1 MNPSLNKRF
10 ESFSPSIEHSFYRVE
25 RNFQN
30 LLLNFPVKAFL
41 SIPSDIRFY
50 TARFRFTRTNI
61 MGFTGTLEK
70 CKACDKTV
78 YFIELVSADGVPY
91 HKKCFKCSHCN
102 GLLVMSSYSSI
113 DGVLYCKPHY
123 NQLFK
128 ETANFTTKLQ
138 SCEIPFFVFLFFN
151 SSTYFWNWFS
161 TEKDV
166 LLPILPFLRA
176 LTLCFC
182 ILSASGGEEEWP
194 ACLMCVFPITQ
205 TKAPSKLSSMFSG
218 TQDKCASCKKTAYPL
233 EKVSYR
239 IPFLSHNSYVY
250 ICTNS
255 NGNAEVS
262 RTLIDI
268 FVVTVE
274 GEFFHKTC
282 FRCSHGGCFIT
293 PSSYAAL
300 DGILYCKAHFSQLFK
315 QKGSYSYLTKTSTM
329 KKNAVNLPE
338 EKSEAE
344 QSNSTEPEANSALAI
359 ANETL

>member
-1 MNPSLNKRF
+1 MGEEDQEKAESKAVSMPTPPVEEEKEASLNDAANEKSLVPVSEKVADPTAAENVTGGSNNRDAIL
-10 ESFSPSIEHSFYRVE
+10 SRVE
-25 RNFQN
+25 TEKRYALIKAWVENEKAKVENKAHKKLSAIGSWETTKKVSVEAKIRKFEDKMERKKAEYAEKMKNKAAELHKAAEEKKAMIEAKKSEECLKN

-102 GLLVMSSYSSI
+102 GLLVVR
-113 DGVLYCKPHY
+113 VLFIYP
-123 NQLFK
+123 
-128 ETANFTTKLQ
+128 
-138 SCEIPFFVFLFFN
+138 FLFFPRA
-151 SSTYFWNWFS
+151 FS
-161 TEKDV
+161 
-166 LLPILPFLRA
+166 FA
-176 LTLCFC
+176 
-182 ILSASGGEEEWP
+182 A
-194 ACLMCVFPITQ
+194 AVF
-205 TKAPSKLSSMFSG
+205 
-218 TQDKCASCKKTAYPL
+218 
-233 EKVSYR
+233 
-239 IPFLSHNSYVY
+239 
-250 ICTNS
+250 
-255 NGNAEVS
+255 
-262 RTLIDI
+262 
-268 FVVTVE
+268 VTVE

-344 QSNSTEPEANSALAI
+344 QSNSTEPAEANSALAI

>member
-1 MNPSLNKRF
+1 
-10 ESFSPSIEHSFYRVE
+10 
-25 RNFQN
+25 
-30 LLLNFPVKAFL
+30 
-41 SIPSDIRFY
+41 
-50 TARFRFTRTNI
+50 

-123 NQLFK
+123 DQLFK
-128 ETANFTTKLQ
+128 ETA
-138 SCEIPFFVFLFFN
+138 
-151 SSTYFWNWFS
+151 
-161 TEKDV
+161 
-166 LLPILPFLRA
+166 ILPRSSNLK
-176 LTLCFC
+176 
-182 ILSASGGEEEWP
+182 G
-194 ACLMCVFPITQ
+194 
-205 TKAPSKLSSMFSG
+205 PSKLSSMFSG
-218 TQDKCASCKKTAYPL
+218 TQDKCASCKKT
-233 EKVSYR
+233 
-239 IPFLSHNSYVY
+239 
-250 ICTNS
+250 
-255 NGNAEVS
+255 
-262 RTLIDI
+262 
-268 FVVTVE
+268 VTVE

>member
-1 MNPSLNKRF
+1 
-10 ESFSPSIEHSFYRVE
+10 
-25 RNFQN
+25 
-30 LLLNFPVKAFL
+30 
-41 SIPSDIRFY
+41 
-50 TARFRFTRTNI
+50 

-123 NQLFK
+123 DQLFK

-138 SCEIPFFVFLFFN
+138 S
-151 SSTYFWNWFS
+151 SG
-161 TEKDV
+161 EKKNG
-166 LLPILPFLRA
+166 L
-176 LTLCFC
+176 
-182 ILSASGGEEEWP
+182 
-194 ACLMCVFPITQ
+194 

-250 ICTNS
+250 IYTNS

-268 FVVTVE
+268 FVV
-274 GEFFHKTC
+274 
-282 FRCSHGGCFIT
+282 
-293 PSSYAAL
+293 P
-300 DGILYCKAHFSQLFK
+300 
-315 QKGSYSYLTKTSTM
+315 
-329 KKNAVNLPE
+329 
-338 EKSEAE
+338 
-344 QSNSTEPEANSALAI
+344 
-359 ANETL
+359 

>member
-1 MNPSLNKRF
+1 
-10 ESFSPSIEHSFYRVE
+10 
-25 RNFQN
+25 
-30 LLLNFPVKAFL
+30 
-41 SIPSDIRFY
+41 
-50 TARFRFTRTNI
+50 

-123 NQLFK
+123 DQLFK
-128 ETANFTTKLQ
+128 ETANFTTKA
-138 SCEIPFFVFLFFN
+138 
-151 SSTYFWNWFS
+151 
-161 TEKDV
+161 
-166 LLPILPFLRA
+166 PILQRL
-176 LTLCFC
+176 
-182 ILSASGGEEEWP
+182 
-194 ACLMCVFPITQ
+194 
-205 TKAPSKLSSMFSG
+205 PSKLSSMFSG

-233 EKVSYR
+233 EK
-239 IPFLSHNSYVY
+239 
-250 ICTNS
+250 
-255 NGNAEVS
+255 
-262 RTLIDI
+262 
-268 FVVTVE
+268 VTVE

>member
-1 MNPSLNKRF
+1 
-10 ESFSPSIEHSFYRVE
+10 
-25 RNFQN
+25 
-30 LLLNFPVKAFL
+30 
-41 SIPSDIRFY
+41 
-50 TARFRFTRTNI
+50 

-102 GLLVMSSYSSI
+102 GLLVVRVLFIYPFLFFPRAFSFAAAVFMSSYSSI

-123 NQLFK
+123 DQLFK

-138 SCEIPFFVFLFFN
+138 S
-151 SSTYFWNWFS
+151 SG
-161 TEKDV
+161 EKKNG
-166 LLPILPFLRA
+166 L
-176 LTLCFC
+176 
-182 ILSASGGEEEWP
+182 
-194 ACLMCVFPITQ
+194 

-233 EKVSYR
+233 EK
-239 IPFLSHNSYVY
+239 
-250 ICTNS
+250 
-255 NGNAEVS
+255 
-262 RTLIDI
+262 
-268 FVVTVE
+268 VTVE